1 MDYFEII
8 RMILLVITMSAAVV
22 MTAED
27 TEFLTE
33 LLYAVL

>member
-8 RMILLVITMSAAVV
+8 RMILLVIIMC